1 MFGVY
6 CALFAFVGV
15 LGVHRS
21 IISTFGTCGSITGS
35 VGEHRSITSLA
46 DTENDVVVAA
56 AVCDIVGVFGVVPID
71 IVAIGVL
78 GIVPNEV
85 ILIGVLES
93 VPVDTIVAM
102 AEPKRMVVGCRSSRV
117 SIIPYTFNDASLVV

>member
-1 MFGVY
+1 M
-6 CALFAFVGV
+6 
-15 LGVHRS
+15 
-21 IISTFGTCGSITGS
+21 TGS
-35 VGEHRSITSLA
+35 VGEHRSMTSLA
-46 DTENDVVVAA
+46 DTAKDVVVA

-85 ILIGVLES
+85 ILIGVLGS

-102 AEPKRMVVGCRSSRV
+102 AEPKRMVVGCCASRV
-117 SIIPYTFNDASLVV
+117 SIKPETVNNASLAV